1 MKRPLLASLA
11 ISGVALG
18 VAGCSGESA
27 PPAPPAPSPE
37 ASTAPTADMT
47 CDSIMRPSFVEQLKD
62 LGWVA
67 QPAQFRIGE
76 HVFDGGIQCVWG
88 DESGLDSGQMY
99 GWAPITD
106 DDAAE
111 MQTYLEDN
119 GWVHS
124 EDGEYVYL
132 SEDPTLG
139 YAASEDEVITYQ
151 FAPGWVALADTKSG
165 LALVTWRG

>member
-1 MKRPLLASLA
+1 VT
-11 ISGVALG
+11 VACAAFAL
-18 VAGCSGESA
+18 AGCSASA
-27 PPAPPAPSPE
+27 DPE
-37 ASTAPTADMT
+37 PTTAPTQSATAPAADMT
-47 CDSIMRPSFVEQLKD
+47 CDSIMRASFVDQLKD

-67 QPAQFRIGE
+67 QAAQFRIGE
-76 HVFDGGIQCVWG
+76 HVLDGGIQCVWG

-99 GWAPITD
+99 GWAPI
-106 DDAAE
+106 DAETSLE

-124 EDGEYVYL
+124 DDGEYVYL
-132 SEDPTLG
+132 SEDPTLS
-139 YAASEDEVITYQ
+139 YAENPDEVITYQ